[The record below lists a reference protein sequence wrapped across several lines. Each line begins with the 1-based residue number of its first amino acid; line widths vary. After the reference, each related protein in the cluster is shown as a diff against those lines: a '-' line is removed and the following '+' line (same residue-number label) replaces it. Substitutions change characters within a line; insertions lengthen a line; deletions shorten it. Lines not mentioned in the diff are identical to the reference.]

1 MLQEH
6 EEIHPVTRDGAS
18 PVAPHGTTPGER
30 LDSWKEIAAFLG
42 RGVRTVQR
50 WEEVE
55 GLPVHRHVHGRG
67 GTVFAYKSELQGW
80 AARRESSPQLAAV
93 PALVE
98 ASSANAAPETATIV
112 AAKRRIPWLISVG
125 LVVVIVVAFLPRILR
140 TTAPSAPAVL
150 ISHVGRISQTVLSPT
165 GDRVVYCWN
174 GDREENNLDL
184 YVRNIETD
192 ATSRLTSH
200 PSNDHSP
207 AWSADGRSV
216 AFLRNDEGVFVIPSE
231 GGPERRIEKARPGTV
246 YGIAMS
252 WSPDARYLVYSEKA
266 SPTSPAVLYKLAVA
280 TGKRTAI
287 TRPPLTGPGDM
298 YPSFSPD
305 GASVA
310 FVRYWTAATSDVH
323 VLALRDS
330 VDVNGTPTR
339 VTTDE
344 HWIAGLDWLPGGSG
358 LVYSSDRAGPRR
370 LWLRRISGWAT
381 RSTSSDP
388 LLAAG
393 DEAWQPTVARRGN
406 RIVYSRRYWSSGI
419 WRVEL
424 QNGAAVLPLRR
435 LIASTRT
442 DRDPA
447 YSPDG
452 SRIAFIS
459 ERSGF
464 AEVWTSDSEGHNH
477 QQVTFLKR
485 SKLDAPSWSPDGR
498 SIAFATPGDGV
509 YIAASDGR
517 SVRRLLSG
525 SCSDPTWSNDGQAV
539 YCSLASGESE
549 HVMKTARVR
558 RGGNIRR
565 ARHASAAIE

>member
-1 MLQEH
+1 MAPRRSRRIAL
-6 EEIHPVTRDGAS
+6 RRGSAS
-18 PVAPHGTTPGER
+18 I
-30 LDSWKEIAAFLG
+30 SWKESAAFLG

-98 ASSANAAPETATIV
+98 ASSANAAPKTATIV

-266 SPTSPAVLYKLAVA
+266 SPTLAGGVVQ
-280 TGKRTAI
+280 
-287 TRPPLTGPGDM
+287 TR
-298 YPSFSPD
+298 
-305 GASVA
+305 
-310 FVRYWTAATSDVH
+310 
-323 VLALRDS
+323 
-330 VDVNGTPTR
+330 
-339 VTTDE
+339 
-344 HWIAGLDWLPGGSG
+344 
-358 LVYSSDRAGPRR
+358 
-370 LWLRRISGWAT
+370 
-381 RSTSSDP
+381 
-388 LLAAG
+388 
-393 DEAWQPTVARRGN
+393 
-406 RIVYSRRYWSSGI
+406 
-419 WRVEL
+419 
-424 QNGAAVLPLRR
+424 
-435 LIASTRT
+435 
-442 DRDPA
+442 
-447 YSPDG
+447 
-452 SRIAFIS
+452 
-459 ERSGF
+459 
-464 AEVWTSDSEGHNH
+464 
-477 QQVTFLKR
+477 
-485 SKLDAPSWSPDGR
+485 
-498 SIAFATPGDGV
+498 
-509 YIAASDGR
+509 
-517 SVRRLLSG
+517 
-525 SCSDPTWSNDGQAV
+525 CCDGQAHGD
-539 YCSLASGESE
+539 YS
-549 HVMKTARVR
+549 
-558 RGGNIRR
+558 
-565 ARHASAAIE
+565 ASADRPGRHVPFVFA